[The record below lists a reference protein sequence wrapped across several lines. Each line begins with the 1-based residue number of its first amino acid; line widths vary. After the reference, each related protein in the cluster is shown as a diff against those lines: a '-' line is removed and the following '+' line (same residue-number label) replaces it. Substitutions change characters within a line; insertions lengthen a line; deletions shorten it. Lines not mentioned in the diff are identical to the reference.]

1 MQRGREADRRD
12 SPGNLWLPGEAVVS
26 AFVSRTVTLR
36 AWQRDALAS
45 FTRRQNRDFLAVA
58 CPGAG
63 KTTFAL
69 AACRAELRGER
80 LPIVVVVPT
89 AHLKRQWAEAAV
101 RFGLHLEPDWTAR
114 DGRLPP
120 DLHGVVV
127 TYAQVASSA
136 AVLSSLSR
144 DGFVILDE
152 IHHAATDRSWGDGV
166 QTAFEHAQTRLL
178 LSGTPFRSDDNPIPF
193 VVYTMGDHGDALS
206 DYEYGYGEAL
216 LDGGVV
222 RPVFFPRFDGH
233 MEWVGHDGALREA
246 TFTDD
251 LGRDEWSARLRTA
264 LSLEG
269 EWLPTV
275 VARAHQQLL
284 SIRWEHPDAGGLVI
298 ATDHEHARGIADV
311 IRRRH
316 GVEPVIALSDDPSAS
331 DRIAAFARSDDP
343 WIVAVRMVSEGVDIP
358 RLRVGVFA
366 TTTTTAMFFRQ
377 SVGRIARWVPAG
389 PSSQKSYLFVP
400 DEPRLRHLAATIAEQ
415 RRHAV
420 AKRSEQQRTEAA
432 DREWDRPAG
441 PTDEEQ
447 LSLFAVLSST
457 ALDPAEEE
465 ALAAGLDPNEDLLV
479 STGDLEGFA
488 VELPPPPPL
497 PGLRPDP
504 RAALGEMR
512 GRFADRRAL
521 RQRNTDRVVAITRT
535 TGLDHAAVNAE
546 LNRRS
551 GVNAVGEATVAQ
563 LEKRLGTAEAW
574 LAEINGKA

>member
-1 MQRGREADRRD
+1 M
-12 SPGNLWLPGEAVVS
+12 
-26 AFVSRTVTLR
+26 TLR

-45 FTRRQNRDFLAVA
+45 FTRRQSRDFLAVA

-69 AACRAELRGER
+69 AACRSELRGER

-89 AHLKRQWAEAAV
+89 AHLKRQWADAAV

-127 TYAQVASSA
+127 TYAQAASSA
-136 AVLSSLSR
+136 GVLSNLAR

-166 QTAFEHAQTRLL
+166 QSAFEHAQTRLL

-206 DYEYGYGEAL
+206 DFEYGYGEAL

-275 VARAHQQLL
+275 MARAHQQLL
-284 SIRWEHPDAGGLVI
+284 SIRKDHSDAAGLVI

-316 GVEPVIALSDDPSAS
+316 GVEPVVVLSDDPTAS
-331 DRIAAFARSDDP
+331 DRIAAFARSDDL

-377 SVGRIARWVPAG
+377 SVGRIARWVPTG
-389 PSSQKSYLFVP
+389 PASQKSYLFVP

-420 AKRSEQQRTEAA
+420 AKRLEQQRTEAA
-432 DREWDRPAG
+432 DREWDRAAG
-441 PTDEEQ
+441 PIDEEQ

-457 ALDPAEEE
+457 ALDPSEEE
-465 ALAAGLDPNEDLLV
+465 ARASGLDPSEDLLV
-479 STGDLEGFA
+479 SISDLEGFA
-488 VELPPPPPL
+488 IELPPPPPL
-497 PGLRPDP
+497 PGVRPDP
-504 RAALGEMR
+504 LSTLGEVR

-521 RQRNTDRVVAITRT
+521 RQRNTDRVVAITRA

-551 GVNAVGEATVAQ
+551 GVTAVGEATVVQ
-563 LEKRLGTAEAW
+563 LEKRLGTADGW
-574 LAEINGKA
+574 LAEINRKA